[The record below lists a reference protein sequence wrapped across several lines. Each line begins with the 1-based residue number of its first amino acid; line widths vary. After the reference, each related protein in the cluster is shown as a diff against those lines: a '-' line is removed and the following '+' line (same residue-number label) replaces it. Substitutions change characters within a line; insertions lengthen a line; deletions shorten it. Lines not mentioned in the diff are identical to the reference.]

1 MTRLILAACALIGG
15 LTLVPLAPATAAA
28 RNYDC
33 SKPGNANKTACR
45 SAAAAAAKAAAKP
58 APAKAAKPSKTTVSA
73 TTTTK
78 VVTQRN
84 YDCSKAGNKNKAV
97 CKTGATATKPVVEQ
111 KTVATTTRHYD
122 CTKAGNANKEQCKVS
137 AATHQTA
144 SKPVAVPKP
153 AATPARRPAVR
164 TATAANDHNPAGA
177 TAQCKDGTYSHAA
190 THRGACS
197 HHGGVAKWM

>member
-1 MTRLILAACALIGG
+1 MNRLILTAALIGG
-15 LTLVPLAPATAAA
+15 LSLVPLAPAWAAS

-33 SKPGNANKTACR
+33 SKPGNANKTVCK

-58 APAKAAKPSKTTVSA
+58 APVTAKPSKTQVSS

-78 VVTQRN
+78 TVTQRN

-97 CKTGATATKPVVEQ
+97 CKSAATATKPVVKQ
-111 KTVATTTRHYD
+111 TTVATATRHYD

-144 SKPVAVPKP
+144 SKPVAVPKAAP
-153 AATPARRPAVR
+153 ATRPASR
-164 TATAANDHNPAGA
+164 TTTAANDNQAAGA
-177 TAQCKDGTYSHAA
+177 TALCKDGTYSHAKE
-190 THRGACS
+190 HRGACS